1 MFRRPRPEEV
11 EERPVFTKGE
21 RIGGAIAHGTPLLV
35 GLPLV
40 LITPLVGG
48 DPFMALLPCPI
59 VAYVISRSFRRKQS
73 VWGSFQAMQAALVQ
87 MILIVLAFVFIHMS
101 GSLVPQFEA
110 AAFVLTFLL
119 FLYTMW
125 GAWDTAWGYDF
136 RYIFISN
143 FVDRITAANLRR
155 QEARDQRRE
164 TSNRLDP
171 PPRFRS

>member
-11 EERPVFTKGE
+11 EDQPVFTKGE
-21 RIGGAIAHGTPLLV
+21 RIGSAIAHATPLLI

-40 LITPLVGG
+40 LVTPLVGG

-59 VAYVISRSFRRKQS
+59 VAYIISRSFRRKQS
-73 VWGSFQAMQAALVQ
+73 AWGSFQAMQASLVQ
-87 MILIVLAFVFIHMS
+87 LILVVSAFVFIHMS
-101 GSLVPQFEA
+101 GSLIPQLEA

-125 GAWDTAWGYDF
+125 GAWDAAWGYDF

-143 FVDRITAANLRR
+143 LVDRMTAANLRR

-171 PPRFRS
+171 PSRFRS